1 MCAWEDQ
8 TEITKYLLVA
18 QRYLIWHSKGN
29 IISIKVLFINNGQSS
44 SFYLLCTLKKFLLL
58 NISWAKGHL
67 LWLLNYTIQKL
78 LGKKS
83 SMLQC
88 NNGEFWESGETWA
101 TLNTYFETYH
111 VQTNGD
117 IFALNYN
124 YWFLRCPIL
133 FSNTVFNL
141 KRSINLTVHSSE
153 MSALVCI
160 SYQNILLITG
170 HLRRASVTAISKK
183 SIFCTLF

>member
-1 MCAWEDQ
+1 MAKC
-8 TEITKYLLVA
+8 LLVA
-18 QRYLIWHSKGN
+18 QGYLIQQSTGN

-44 SFYLLCTLKKFLLL
+44 SFFLLCTLKKFLLL

-83 SMLQC
+83 SMSQC
-88 NNGEFWESGETWA
+88 NNGEFWVSGETWA

-111 VQTNGD
+111 IQINGG
-117 IFALNYN
+117 IFALNCN

-133 FSNTVFNL
+133 FSNTAFNL
-141 KRSINLTVHSSE
+141 EWRLNLNVHSPE
-153 MSALVCI
+153 MSVLVCI

-170 HLRRASVTAISKK
+170 HLRCASVTAISKN
-183 SIFCTLF
+183 SI